1 MAGAALGLPVVGLL
15 VADANDSAA
24 GEPGEDRGGGPGTP
38 LIDKPQLRGDR
49 VAGRHPVTVGIPRR
63 GVEHHVACG
72 DPGRERLQGI
82 ERAFVDPGQAG
93 AVEELPEEGE
103 KVVAGERF
111 GRIDRHPAGD
121 RDSDDPTG
129 IGRRWHRWIQ
139 RSKGRDAPCR
149 GA

>member
-1 MAGAALGLPVVGLL
+1 MTGAALGLPVVGLL
-15 VADANDSAA
+15 VADADHGAA
-24 GEPGEDRGGGPGTP
+24 GEPGEDRGGGPGTT
-38 LIDKPQLRGDR
+38 LVGKPQLRGDR
-49 VAGRHPVTVGIPRR
+49 VAGRYPVTGRIPRR
-63 GVEHHVACG
+63 GVEHHVAGG

-82 ERAFVDPGQAG
+82 ERAFVDAGQAG

-103 KVVAGERF
+103 KVVAGNRF

-121 RDSDDPTG
+121 RDSDDPAG
-129 IGRRWHRWIQ
+129 IGGRGHRWIQ

>member
-24 GEPGEDRGGGPGTP
+24 GQPGEDRGGGPGTP
-38 LIDKPQLRGDR
+38 LIGKPQLRCDR
-49 VAGRHPVTVGIPRR
+49 VAGRHPVTGGIPRR
-63 GVEHHVACG
+63 GVEHHVAWG

-82 ERAFVDPGQAG
+82 QRAFVDPGQAG

-121 RDSDDPTG
+121 RDSDDPAG
-129 IGRRWHRWIQ
+129 IGRRWHRSIQ